1 MNNLTIK
8 IPDKLKVI
16 AQKKAKNDGVTL
28 TFVIHQAIK
37 AYNDGKLQFGLL
49 KSDDAI
55 TASFDV
61 STEEGKKLCI
71 ASFKA
76 LAK

>member
-8 IPDKLKVI
+8 IPEVLKAT
-16 AQKKAKNDGVTL
+16 AQKKAKADGVTL

-37 AYNDGKLQFGLL
+37 AYNEGKLEFGMLH
-49 KSDDAI
+49 SDDEI

-61 STEEGKKLCI
+61 STEEGKRACLT
-71 ASFKA
+71 SFKA
-76 LAK
+76 LK

>member
-1 MNNLTIK
+1 M
-8 IPDKLKVI
+8 PEELKKM
-16 AQKKAKNDGVTL
+16 AQSKAKADGITL

-37 AYNDGKLQFGLL
+37 AYNEDKLKFGLL
-49 KSDDAI
+49 DADDEI

-61 STEEGKKLCI
+61 STEEGKKACL

-76 LAK
+76 LAR

>member
-8 IPDKLKVI
+8 IPDALK
-16 AQKKAKNDGVTL
+16 KKAQTKAKSDGVTL

-37 AYNDGKLQFGLL
+37 AYNNGKLQFGLL
-49 KSDDAI
+49 HSDDEI

-61 STEEGKKLCI
+61 STQEGRKACL

-76 LAK
+76 LTK

>member
-8 IPDKLKVI
+8 IPEKLKKE
-16 AQKKAKNDGVTL
+16 AQNKAKMDGVTL

-37 AYNDGKLQFGLL
+37 AYNEGKIEFGLL
-49 KSDDAI
+49 HADDEI

-61 STEEGKKLCI
+61 STEEGKKACLT
-71 ASFKA
+71 SFKA